1 MAKHRLFLL
10 TSLVFLS
17 NILSSCNAVL
27 PLWDYSNLYEYNQDE
42 HYKIKDGK
50 KVSIEKHNFNKLIE
64 VYTSEDGTA
73 YYDHA
78 CVCGWK
84 ASYASFEFNKIEN
97 EDGYELTRIN
107 PQYTG
112 YYVNGLV
119 TNRENNIYGL
129 YSMPNK
135 YEGLPITKIAKQAFK
150 VDFNNEKYKKFK
162 FGDSFKLTEN
172 IKTIS
177 QYGLAGITIP
187 MDVNLPN
194 IEVIE
199 SNGFS
204 SSNIVSIK
212 LGSKLQDSTLV
223 SSLFANCEN
232 LKSIMFECSW
242 ETTPWGCFNG
252 CSSLTDITWS
262 KNLKIINPYTFQ
274 DCTSLTHIEIPD
286 GVEELLD
293 NAFMGCTNL
302 KTVILPKSVKKVLE
316 AWFFNPSSDVEKVY
330 YKGSKTDWYDG
341 GVNWYVYSD
350 IEDYT
355 NIRLFF
361 YSEERPAEEGH
372 YWHYVNNV
380 PTVW

>member
-1 MAKHRLFLL
+1 M
-10 TSLVFLS
+10 
-17 NILSSCNAVL
+17 
-27 PLWDYSNLYEYNQDE
+27 
-42 HYKIKDGK
+42 
-50 KVSIEKHNFNKLIE
+50 IE

-150 VDFNNEKYKKFK
+150 VDYNNEKYKKFK

-252 CSSLTDITWS
+252 CSSLTDITWP

-330 YKGSKTDWYDG
+330 YKGSKSDWYDG